1 MMNRPR
7 NISIAWLAAMVALT
21 ACTASGAPAV
31 SQAAADTLRDGPHV
45 YWQNDSTAIVFYLCD
60 GRMESRRLQV
70 ADTLR
75 FNGLCGDEANTY
87 SIPARAPEV
96 GPHVVDGVPKIFAV
110 SDIHGEYEA
119 LIDLLRNSGIVDEDL
134 HWSWGD
140 GHLVID
146 GDVFDRGDR
155 VTECFWLIYRLEQEA
170 ALAGGRVHMLI
181 GNHEVMA
188 MMGDLRYVNTKYM
201 GGIVRRTYITYPD
214 LFGPDMELGRWL
226 RSKHLAIRLN
236 DVLFV
241 HAGMPPE
248 AVERGL
254 SLDDMNRVARESLDL
269 RTYELVFS
277 DTADFLFG
285 RAGPTWYRG
294 FFEASESSRYPAATS
309 EEIEAI
315 LDAYGAETVVVGH
328 TQTELEIEVS
338 HAGRVI
344 GIDVRVPELG
354 SLQGLLWQDG
364 AFYRVTGA
372 GQLERLE

>member
-1 MMNRPR
+1 
-7 NISIAWLAAMVALT
+7 MVTLT
-21 ACTASGAPAV
+21 ACTARVAPA
-31 SQAAADTLRDGPHV
+31 QNQAAPAAADTLRDGPHV
-45 YWQNDSTAIVFYLCD
+45 YWQNDSTAIVFYFCD
-60 GRMESRRLQV
+60 GRMESQRLQV

-75 FNGLCGDEANTY
+75 FTGLCGDEANAH

-96 GPHVVDGVPKIFAV
+96 RPHMVDGVSKIFAV

-119 LIDLLRNSGIVDEDL
+119 LVDLLRNSGIVDEDL
-134 HWSWGD
+134 RWSWGN

-170 ALAGGRVHMLI
+170 ELAGGRVHMLI

-201 GGIVRRTYITYPD
+201 GGIVRRTHITYPD

-241 HAGMPPE
+241 HAGIPPE

-254 SLDDMNRVARESLDL
+254 SLDDMNRIARESLDL
-269 RTYELVFS
+269 RTYELAFS

-285 RAGPTWYRG
+285 GAGPTWYRG
-294 FFEASESSRYPAATS
+294 FYKASESSRYPAATS

-315 LDAYGAETVVVGH
+315 LEVYGAETVVVGH

-364 AFYRVTGA
+364 AFYRVTGT